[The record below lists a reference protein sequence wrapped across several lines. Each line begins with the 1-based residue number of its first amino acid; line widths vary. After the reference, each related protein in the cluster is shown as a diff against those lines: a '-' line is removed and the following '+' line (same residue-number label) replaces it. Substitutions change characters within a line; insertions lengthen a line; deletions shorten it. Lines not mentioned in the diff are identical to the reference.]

1 MVASEREW
9 ETRIFELF
17 ADLLEYPRP
26 DLDVARAAR
35 ECRDLVADESPEA
48 AVLLDDFISFAER
61 TPRDT
66 IEEIFSATFD
76 LNASCHPYVGYHMFG
91 ESYPRSL
98 FMVELKDRFR
108 DHHFYH
114 GLELPDH
121 IAVLLRFLSACGDA
135 EARDEI
141 ARDAILPTLGP
152 MTLAPESAPALV
164 EGEGAAPVVFDVGMD
179 YRRVLLALQ
188 SVLQVHYGAP
198 RQLAPVPLPDPE
210 RLVS

>member
-1 MVASEREW
+1 
-9 ETRIFELF
+9 
-17 ADLLEYPRP
+17 
-26 DLDVARAAR
+26 
-35 ECRDLVADESPEA
+35 
-48 AVLLDDFISFAER
+48 
-61 TPRDT
+61 
-66 IEEIFSATFD
+66 
-76 LNASCHPYVGYHMFG
+76 
-91 ESYPRSL
+91 
-98 FMVELKDRFR
+98 MVELKDRFR

-121 IAVLLRFLSACGDA
+121 IAVLLRFLSVCGDI

-141 ARDAILPTLGP
+141 AREAILPTLGP
-152 MTLAPESAPALV
+152 MTLAPESAPALA
-164 EGEGAAPVVFDVGMD
+164 EGEGAPPAVFDVGMD

>member
-1 MVASEREW
+1 MVAAERQLG
-9 ETRIFELF
+9 TRIFGLF
-17 ADLLEYPRP
+17 ADLLEYPSP
-26 DLDVARAAR
+26 DLDVARTAR
-35 ECRDLVADESPEA
+35 ECRDLVRDASPEA
-48 AVLLDDFISFAER
+48 VVLLDEFISFAER

-98 FMVELKDRFR
+98 FMVELKDLYRSYNFS
-108 DHHFYH
+108 H

-121 IAVLLRFLSACGDA
+121 LGVLLRFLSTCDDA

-152 MTLAPESAPALV
+152 MTLAPETTPALT
-164 EGEGAAPVVFDVGMD
+164 EGEGAPPEVFDVGMD

-188 SVLQVHYGAP
+188 SVLEVYYGAP